1 MTTGSFDRLTRL
13 RLTFNALMAE
23 RFVRRPLLDEF
34 IDLAEE
40 KPAFEELSKAA
51 LVLLEALNSGLHGQD
66 FDQIA
71 QTIHIGLGA
80 LEGGPAFS
88 RRD

>member
-13 RLTFNALMAE
+13 RLTLNALLAE

-34 IDLAEE
+34 IDLA
-40 KPAFEELSKAA
+40 KQSPAFDDLSNAA
-51 LVLLEALNSGLHGQD
+51 LVLMDALDSGMNGRE
-66 FDQIA
+66 FDQMA
-71 QTIHIGLGA
+71 QTIRVGLGA